1 LMAPQNKPMPKSASI
16 KSPLDAGY
24 EVALENLW
32 QGMKKAAAQG
42 LFSETDVERN
52 FQQFK
57 RVSRMLV
64 SQGDNFLVDYFNEVD
79 PGTLTDPVVAKK
91 LATTISNKLGGEE
104 AQKAM
109 NFAPGIVEGHHGISV
124 ESTFNASK
132 HLPWK
137 DRIEFHRILNNEYL
151 VGGTVAE
158 DMYPLT
164 KFGHQGRGTRAKAP
178 FHVPSAHTTANP
190 LAIAESTGFPVDTGT
205 WGKEFDFSNIKDPRK
220 LAAVFMEQS
229 GYPQMDMTDRAFD
242 SPQEAA
248 FRKELAQRLGIRERD
263 LYSLNRDF
271 KTKGTE
277 IKQLVKDA
285 GIDVNEIAYRAYGL
299 PVPAPRAVLPSDP
312 NAPKA
317 PRAKKDKVVP
327 TFEDAERFAKGWFT
341 SDDFNV
347 QPVES
352 KGLMPTTPSRVIPSR
367 INKGLSGAGPVPT
380 RPSPGQIAAS
390 IATREPLP
398 TPKPAPPKQIR
409 TEAELDRIFANLVEA
424 PRVPPISGNA
434 ALRKPVNT
442 TPTNRERALAAERA
456 NAGKTK
462 AMSRSSGPPPAAQP
476 VSQPKVGQ
484 SAILNG
490 QAVMWNGGSWVKMPT
505 PKAMKPTAKP
515 RVIPAV
521 SKPTAART
529 NPRQRMPA
537 SAEIRRLGNAAPD
550 ALFIYPGMGLPSNTL
565 PGI

>member
-1 LMAPQNKPMPKSASI
+1 MAPQNKPMPKSASF
-16 KSPLDAGY
+16 KSPLDAGF
-24 EVALENLW
+24 EVAMENFW

-57 RVSRMLV
+57 RVARMIV
-64 SQGDNFLVDYFNEVD
+64 SQGDNFLVDYFNNVD
-79 PGTLTDPVVAKK
+79 PKTLTDPVEAKK
-91 LATTISNKLGGEE
+91 LATTISGKLGDDV
-104 AQKAM
+104 QKAM
-109 NFAPGIVEGHHGISV
+109 NFAPRIVEGHHGISV

-151 VGGTVAE
+151 GGGTVAE

-229 GYPQMDMTDRAFD
+229 GKPQMDMADRAFN
-242 SPQEAA
+242 SPQEVA
-248 FRKELAQRLGIRERD
+248 FRTELAQRLGIRERD
-263 LYSLNRDF
+263 LYTLSKKPDDSSSNREF
-271 KTKGTE
+271 KFEARGTKF
-277 IKQLVKDA
+277 KQLLKEA
-285 GIDVNEIAYRAYGL
+285 GITEKDVIEMAHRAYGL
-299 PVPAPRAVLPSDP
+299 PVPAPRAALPSDP

-317 PRAKKDKVVP
+317 PRVKKDKVVP
-327 TFEDAERFAKGWFT
+327 TFEDAERLAKGWFT
-341 SDDFNV
+341 SEDF
-347 QPVES
+347 S
-352 KGLMPTTPSRVIPSR
+352 
-367 INKGLSGAGPVPT
+367 
-380 RPSPGQIAAS
+380 RPSPSQIAAS

-398 TPKPAPPKQIR
+398 TPKPAPPTQIR

-424 PRVPPISGNA
+424 PKVPPVSGNA
-434 ALRKPVNT
+434 RLRAPVNT

-484 SAILNG
+484 STIRNG
-490 QAVMWNGGSWVKMPT
+490 QAVVWNGGSWVKMPT

-515 RVIPAV
+515 AA
-521 SKPTAART
+521 KPTAAAQPTKPAAKPRVIPSRQMPTSASIPRT
-529 NPRQRMPA
+529 NQLSSFNRG
-537 SAEIRRLGNAAPD
+537 SAAYGGIERATNEAVQD
-550 ALFIYPGMGLPSNTL
+550 SPGWSPFWLKL
-565 PGI
+565 AD

>member
-1 LMAPQNKPMPKSASI
+1 MAPQNKPMPKSASI

-32 QGMKKAAAQG
+32 QGMKKAVAQG

-124 ESTFNASK
+124 ESTFSASK

-151 VGGTVAE
+151 GGGTVAE

-164 KFGHQGRGTRAKAP
+164 KFGHQGRGTRAKSP

-205 WGKEFDFSNIKDPRK
+205 WGKEFNFSNIKDPRK

-242 SPQEAA
+242 SPQEVA

-271 KTKGTE
+271 KTRGTE

-285 GIDVNEIAYRAYGL
+285 GIDVNEIAHRAYGL
-299 PVPAPRAVLPSDP
+299 PVPAPRAALPSDP

-317 PRAKKDKVVP
+317 PRVKKNKVVP
-327 TFEDAERFAKGWFT
+327 TFEDAERFAKGWLT
-341 SDDFNV
+341 PEDF
-347 QPVES
+347 S
-352 KGLMPTTPSRVIPSR
+352 
-367 INKGLSGAGPVPT
+367 
-380 RPSPGQIAAS
+380 RPSPSQIAAS

-424 PRVPPISGNA
+424 PKVPPVSGNT

-462 AMSRSSGPPPAAQP
+462 AMSRSSGPLPAAQP

-521 SKPTAART
+521 SRPTAART

-537 SAEIRRLGNAAPD
+537 SAEIRRLGNAAQD
-550 ALFIYPGMGLPSNTL
+550 VIRIQPGMSLPSSSL
-565 PGI
+565 IQGI

>member
-1 LMAPQNKPMPKSASI
+1 MAPQNKPMPKSASI

-91 LATTISNKLGGEE
+91 LATTISGKLGDDV
-104 AQKAM
+104 QKAM
-109 NFAPGIVEGHHGISV
+109 NFAPRIVEGHHGISV

-151 VGGTVAE
+151 GGGTVAE

-220 LAAVFMEQS
+220 LAEVFWEQS
-229 GYPQMDMTDRAFD
+229 GKPQMDMTDRAFN
-242 SPQEAA
+242 SPQEVA
-248 FRKELAQRLGIRERD
+248 FRTELAQRLGIRERD
-263 LYSLNRDF
+263 LYTLSKKPDDSSSNREF
-271 KTKGTE
+271 KFEARGTKF
-277 IKQLVKDA
+277 KQLLKEA
-285 GIDVNEIAYRAYGL
+285 GIAEKDVIEMAHRAYGL
-299 PVPAPRAVLPSDP
+299 PVPAPRAALPSDP

-317 PRAKKDKVVP
+317 PRVKKDKVLP
-327 TFEDAERFAKGWFT
+327 TFEDAEKFAKGWFAE
-341 SDDFNV
+341 SDFLPEQGTLIEPNPPSGAALKTLGKAASVLPGVGAVLDVGDVFAGTQQV
-347 QPVES
+347 MGSQSKPQQVVGGLRAASGALGLASLAAPVLAPAALAIS
-352 KGLMPTTPSRVIPSR
+352 GVSALADRRLAADTAGKPDVSVSGKPARVIPTRQMPPSKP
-367 INKGLSGAGPVPT
+367 IGTGQGGVTKPMGAM
-380 RPSPGQIAAS
+380 PS
-390 IATREPLP
+390 TKPLD
-398 TPKPAPPKQIR
+398 IR
-409 TEAELDRIFANLVEA
+409 NEAQYFIVNPIRSAYDRIF
-424 PRVPPISGNA
+424 
-434 ALRKPVNT
+434 
-442 TPTNRERALAAERA
+442 
-456 NAGKTK
+456 GK
-462 AMSRSSGPPPAAQP
+462 RD
-476 VSQPKVGQ
+476 
-484 SAILNG
+484 I
-490 QAVMWNGGSWVKMPT
+490 
-505 PKAMKPTAKP
+505 
-515 RVIPAV
+515 
-521 SKPTAART
+521 
-529 NPRQRMPA
+529 
-537 SAEIRRLGNAAPD
+537 
-550 ALFIYPGMGLPSNTL
+550 
-565 PGI
+565 